1 MLTNK
6 TMSILYRGLTEEEI
20 MERLDSHNV
29 KYVWKFGADN
39 TSTII
44 YGKYIVKFINFV
56 NNICIKV
63 LDKQ

>member
-1 MLTNK
+1 MNK
-6 TMSILYRGLTEEEI
+6 TMSILYRDLPEAEI
-20 MERLDSHNV
+20 VERLDSHNV

-44 YGKYIVKFINFV
+44 YGKYIVKFV

>member
-1 MLTNK
+1 MNK
-6 TMSILYRGLTEEEI
+6 TMSILYRGLTEAESV
-20 MERLDSHNV
+20 ERLDSHNV

-44 YGKYIVKFINFV
+44 YGKYIVKFV

>member
-1 MLTNK
+1 MLMNK

-29 KYVWKFGADN
+29 KYLWKFGADN

-44 YGKYIVKFINFV
+44 YGKYIVKFID
-56 NNICIKV
+56 NICIEI

>member
-1 MLTNK
+1 MNK
-6 TMSILYRGLTEEEI
+6 AISILYTGLTEEEI

-29 KYVWKFGADN
+29 KYVWNLGADN

-44 YGKYIVKFINFV
+44 YDKYIVKFID
-56 NNICIKV
+56 NICTEV

>member
-1 MLTNK
+1 MNK

-29 KYVWKFGADN
+29 KYVQEYSGDN

-44 YGKYIVKFINFV
+44 YGKYIVKFID
-56 NNICIKV
+56 NICIEV

>member
-1 MLTNK
+1 MNK

-20 MERLDSHNV
+20 IERLDSHNV

-44 YGKYIVKFINFV
+44 YSRYIVKFV
-56 NNICIKV
+56 DNICIKV
-63 LDKQ
+63 LDKQQ

>member
-1 MLTNK
+1 MNK
-6 TMSILYRGLTEEEI
+6 TMSILYRDLTEEEI

-44 YGKYIVKFINFV
+44 YGRYIVKFID
-56 NNICIKV
+56 NICTKV
-63 LDKQ
+63 LDK

>member
-1 MLTNK
+1 MFINTA
-6 TMSILYRGLTEEEI
+6 MSILYKGLTEKEI

-44 YGKYIVKFINFV
+44 YDKYIVKFID
-56 NNICIKV
+56 NICAEI
-63 LDKQ
+63 LDK

>member
-1 MLTNK
+1 MLMNK

-44 YGKYIVKFINFV
+44 YDKYIVKFID
-56 NNICIKV
+56 NICTEV
-63 LDKQ
+63 LDKQG

>member
-1 MLTNK
+1 
-6 TMSILYRGLTEEEI
+6 

-29 KYVWKFGADN
+29 KYVWKFDADN

-44 YGKYIVKFINFV
+44 YDKYIVKFV
-56 NNICIKV
+56 NNICTKV

>member
-1 MLTNK
+1 MLMNK

-44 YGKYIVKFINFV
+44 YDKYIVKFID
-56 NNICIKV
+56 NICTEV

>member
-1 MLTNK
+1 MNK
-6 TMSILYRGLTEEEI
+6 IMPILYRDLAEAEI

-44 YGKYIVKFINFV
+44 YGKYIVKFID
-56 NNICIKV
+56 NICTEV

>member
-29 KYVWKFGADN
+29 KYAWKFGADN

-44 YGKYIVKFINFV
+44 YGRYIVKFV
-56 NNICIKV
+56 DNICTKV

>member
-1 MLTNK
+1 MNK

-44 YGKYIVKFINFV
+44 YGRYIVTFV
-56 NNICIKV
+56 DNICTKV

>member
-1 MLTNK
+1 
-6 TMSILYRGLTEEEI
+6 MSILYRGFTEKEI
-20 MERLDSHNV
+20 MKRLDSHNV
-29 KYVWKFGADN
+29 KYVWKFGEDN

-44 YGKYIVKFINFV
+44 YGKYIVKFV

>member
-1 MLTNK
+1 MNK
-6 TMSILYRGLTEEEI
+6 IMSILYRSLTEEEI

-44 YGKYIVKFINFV
+44 YGKYIVKFV
-56 NNICIKV
+56 NNICTEV

>member
-1 MLTNK
+1 MNK

-20 MERLDSHNV
+20 MERLDNHNV

-39 TSTII
+39 TSTIA
-44 YGKYIVKFINFV
+44 YDKYIVKFV
-56 NNICIKV
+56 NNICTEV

>member
-1 MLTNK
+1 
-6 TMSILYRGLTEEEI
+6 

-39 TSTII
+39 ISTII
-44 YGKYIVKFINFV
+44 YGRYIVKFV
-56 NNICIKV
+56 NNICTKV

>member
-1 MLTNK
+1 MNK

-29 KYVWKFGADN
+29 KYVWRFWEDN

-44 YGKYIVKFINFV
+44 YGKYIVKFV
-56 NNICIKV
+56 NNICTEV